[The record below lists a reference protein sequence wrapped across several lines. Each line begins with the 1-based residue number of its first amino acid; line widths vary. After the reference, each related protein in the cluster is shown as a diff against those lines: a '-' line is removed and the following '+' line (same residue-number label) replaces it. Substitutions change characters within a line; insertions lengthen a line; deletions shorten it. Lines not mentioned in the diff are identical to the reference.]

1 MQYFFCSLSGNLVNF
16 VNQSKTKITVFK
28 KRTKTNYKHL
38 IIALPIHHIA
48 WFAVDLLSDF

>member
-38 IIALPIHHIA
+38 IIPLPIHHIA